1 MDNNSL
7 ILGMASNQ
15 QDFTSIRILLKMSI
29 EESERS
35 YSSYISRI
43 VRDAKAVLQSPSN
56 ISMID
61 RELYYYSMYLRDR
74 GRDWIEKVNPDKLT
88 EEDYKKMLEVF
99 EMP

>member
-7 ILGMASNQ
+7 ILGMASKQ

-29 EESERS
+29 EVREFS

-43 VRDAKAVLQSPSN
+43 VRDAKAVLQSPNN
-56 ISMID
+56 ITTID
-61 RELYYYSMYLRDR
+61 RELYHYSVYLRDR
-74 GRDWIEKVNPDKLT
+74 GSDWIESVNPDELT
-88 EEDYKKMLEVF
+88 EDDYEKMLEVF

>member
-7 ILGMASNQ
+7 ILGMASKQ
-15 QDFTSIRILLKMSI
+15 QDFTNIRILLKMSI
-29 EESERS
+29 EVSECS

-56 ISMID
+56 ISTID
-61 RELYYYSMYLRDR
+61 RELYHYSVYLRDR
-74 GRDWIEKVNPDKLT
+74 GRDWIEKMNPDELT
-88 EEDYKKMLEVF
+88 EEDYEKMLEVF